1 VQRFSGNH
9 LLRKQKGLI
18 YMEKVMETAR
28 EKMGKTISV
37 LKSEYASVRAG
48 RATPAVLDKIRVDYY
63 GTPTPINQM
72 AAISVAEARIL
83 IIQPWDISTLHPIEK
98 AIQQSELGI
107 NPQNDG
113 RVIRLVFPQLTEEK
127 RRELAKDVRKK
138 AEDAKVAVRSIR
150 RDCIDR
156 IKKMEK
162 SSEITEDDLKEGE
175 KELQDITDKYIKEV
189 DTVAA
194 DKEKEIME
202 I

>member
-1 VQRFSGNH
+1 
-9 LLRKQKGLI
+9 
-18 YMEKVMETAR
+18 MEKVMETAK
-28 EKMGKTISV
+28 EKMSKSISV
-37 LKSEYASVRAG
+37 LKSDYASIRAG

-83 IIQPWDISTLHPIEK
+83 NIQPWDISTLHSIEK

-113 RVIRLVFPQLTEEK
+113 RIIRLVFPQLTEEK

-138 AEDAKVAVRSIR
+138 AEDAKVAIRSIR
-150 RDCIDR
+150 RDCIDK

-162 SSEITEDDLKEGE
+162 ASEITEDDLKEGE

-189 DTVAA
+189 DSVAT
-194 DKEKEIME
+194 DKEKDIME